1 MTFNASA
8 KSRGT
13 PRNFNTLF
21 GRIGEWMRHRR
32 DTRLLESLSDE
43 QLKDIGVSRAQI
55 EALVRRSV
63 SPF

>member
-8 KSRGT
+8 KPCGT

-32 DTRLLESLSDE
+32 DTRRLESLSDE